1 MAFRV
6 STADVSVVDLTIK
19 VEKPAPYDTVVA
31 KMKEAASGPMKGV
44 LYVTEDD
51 VVSMDFATDPHSST
65 FDVKGVIQYFNLKLM
80 NIFMD

>member
-1 MAFRV
+1 
-6 STADVSVVDLTIK
+6 
-19 VEKPAPYDTVVA
+19 
-31 KMKEAASGPMKGV
+31 MKGV

-51 VVSMDFATDPHSST
+51 VVSMDFATDPHSSI